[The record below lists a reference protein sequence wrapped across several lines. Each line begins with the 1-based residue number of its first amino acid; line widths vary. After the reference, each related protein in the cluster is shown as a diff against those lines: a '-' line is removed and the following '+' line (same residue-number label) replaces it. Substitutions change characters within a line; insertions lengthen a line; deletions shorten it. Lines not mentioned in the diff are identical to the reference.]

1 MSYPLAHRREE
12 EQSKGDSH
20 IMGKTSSLLRT
31 TVSLRT
37 SLPCPTSIILICEIV
52 DVINVVSVTASA
64 TVNQWD
70 ETNEEEVQAA
80 LYWRQAFDVRSME
93 LSVSYCMGLQG

>member
-31 TVSLRT
+31 TVSLRV
-37 SLPCPTSIILICEIV
+37 SLPCPTSIILICGIV

>member
-1 MSYPLAHRREE
+1 
-12 EQSKGDSH
+12 
-20 IMGKTSSLLRT
+20 MGKTSSLLRT

-37 SLPCPTSIILICEIV
+37 SLPCPTSIILICETV

>member
-1 MSYPLAHRREE
+1 MSYHLAHRRVEE
-12 EQSKGDSH
+12 RSREDSH
-20 IMGKTSSLLRT
+20 IMGKTSSLLLT
-31 TVSLRT
+31 TVSSRIGPPHL
-37 SLPCPTSIILICEIV
+37 SSIVLICGIV

-70 ETNEEEVQAA
+70 ETNEEEVQPA

-93 LSVSYCMGLQG
+93 LSVSCYIGLPG